1 MNYNDLYKHYTVEEK
16 AKLCDQML
24 EKLGMMWE
32 LYSERRTDVCEF
44 ITYIADPDTHRPTA
58 EARFIEARFWL
69 DDDTRISVEYGTLT
83 TEISWMKMNNE
94 DNYKCA
100 DEHFYEDTE
109 PSTFEELKERY
120 ERSNP

>member
-24 EKLGMMWE
+24 EKLGMMHE

-44 ITYIADPDTHRPTA
+44 ITYIADPDTHRPKA

-69 DDDTRISVEYGTLT
+69 DDDTRISVEYDTLGTEMRWKKMGNDEDDY
-83 TEISWMKMNNE
+83 EI
-94 DNYKCA
+94 A
-100 DEHFYEDTE
+100 DEHFYDNDINT
-109 PSTFEELKERY
+109 PSTFEELMRREK
-120 ERSNP
+120 